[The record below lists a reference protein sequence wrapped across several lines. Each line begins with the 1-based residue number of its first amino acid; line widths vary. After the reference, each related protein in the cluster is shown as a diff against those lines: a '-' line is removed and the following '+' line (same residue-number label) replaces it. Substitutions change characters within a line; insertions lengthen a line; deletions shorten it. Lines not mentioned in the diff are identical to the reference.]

1 MDWDFIVIGSGFG
14 GSVSALRLTE
24 KGYRVLVLEKGRR
37 LRTGD
42 FPKTNW
48 NLKKFFWLPQV
59 GCRGL
64 FKMTFLGHV
73 TALTGVGVG
82 GGSLVYANTLPIPKD
97 PFFEAPSWGGL
108 ASWKVELAEHYKTA
122 LRMLGA
128 TRNPNMTF
136 PDEVIRQV
144 GKEIG
149 REDGFEQTDV
159 AVYFGKPEET
169 VPDPFFGGEGPER
182 TGCKSCGGCMIGCNY
197 GAKNTLDKNYLH
209 LAERKRLTIEAD
221 TEVTWVRPL
230 PEGGYE
236 IEARHGTRNVQA
248 WNEKK
253 TYRTGNVVFAGGVLG
268 TVPLLLELKES
279 PEGLPGLSRR
289 IGDFVRTN
297 SEALIGVVTQRRDKD
312 LSQGIAIGSILHTD
326 DHSHLEPVRYSAG
339 SGVFRTLM
347 LPMAPGDSIGER
359 FLNALKLVARQ
370 PLRTI
375 RTYLVP
381 DWAKYNM
388 ILLHMRTVEGHI
400 RMRLGRSWRTGF
412 QRWAVTTKG
421 DGPPAKAWSPEAND
435 LATRVARL
443 IDGYPT
449 SLLTET
455 VLGIPTT
462 AHILGGCPMG
472 DSPENGAI
480 DHRHRLFGYE
490 GLWVV
495 DGSAISANPGVN
507 PSLTITALA
516 ERAMTFIPEKAKA
529 SSTVAR

>member
-82 GGSLVYANTLPIPKD
+82 GGSLVYANTLPVPKD
-97 PFFEAPSWGGL
+97 SFFEAPSWSHL
-108 ASWKVELAEHYKTA
+108 ASWKTELAEHYKTA

-388 ILLHMRTVEGHI
+388 ILLYMRTVEGHI

-412 QRWAVTTKG
+412 QRWAVTAKG
-421 DGPPAKAWSPEAND
+421 DGPPAKAWSPEATD
-435 LATRVARL
+435 LAGRVARL

-480 DHRHRLFGYE
+480 DHRQRLFGYD

-516 ERAMTFIPEKAKA
+516 ERAMTFIPEKA
-529 SSTVAR
+529 SSTAAA